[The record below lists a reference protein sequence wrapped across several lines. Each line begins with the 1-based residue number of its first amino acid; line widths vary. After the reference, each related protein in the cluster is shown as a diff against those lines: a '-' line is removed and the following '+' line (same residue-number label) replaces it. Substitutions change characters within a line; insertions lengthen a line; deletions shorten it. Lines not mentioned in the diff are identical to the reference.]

1 METSKHD
8 SAEAQLALAFAQAAV
23 SAGALIM
30 DVYRRDFRM
39 RMKADSSPV
48 SEADERSE
56 ELILQELAK
65 ACPGVPVVAEESV
78 SKGHVP
84 QLERSFLLVDPLD
97 GTREFASRNGEFT
110 VNIALVRDGA
120 PILGA
125 LYAPAFGRLWLSA
138 GSAAYACDVA
148 PGERVPPLGGMR
160 RIEVRALQGREPVA
174 AVSRSHL
181 NDETKALMARLGAR
195 DMRPAGSA
203 MKFCLIAEGRADV
216 YPRIG
221 PTMEWDIAAG
231 DAVLRAAG
239 GLVTLLDGTPLQYGH
254 AEKGFASPDFVAFG
268 DRAQIA
274 HLD

>member
-1 METSKHD
+1 METSGSD
-8 SAEAQLALAFAQAAV
+8 STQASLALAFAQAAV

-39 RMKADSSPV
+39 RLKSDASPV
-48 SEADERSE
+48 CEADERSE
-56 ELILQELAK
+56 DLILQELAK
-65 ACPGVPVVAEESV
+65 TCPDIPVIAEESV
-78 SKGHVP
+78 SQGRVP
-84 QLERSFLLVDPLD
+84 ALKRDFLLVDPLD

-110 VNIALVRDGA
+110 VNIALIRDGV
-120 PILGA
+120 PVLGA

-138 GSAAYACDVA
+138 GNAAYACDVA
-148 PGERVPPLGGMR
+148 AGERVPPLGGMR
-160 RIEVRALQGREPVA
+160 KIRVRDLEGRAPVA

-181 NDETKALMARLGAR
+181 NEETRALMSRLGASE
-195 DMRPAGSA
+195 MRQAGSA

-239 GLVTLLDGTPLQYGH
+239 GVVTLLDGTPLQYGH

-268 DRAQIA
+268 DMTPIA
-274 HLD
+274 KLR

>member
-1 METSKHD
+1 METSGSD
-8 SAEAQLALAFAQAAV
+8 STQASLALAFAQAAV

-39 RMKADSSPV
+39 RLKSDASPV
-48 SEADERSE
+48 CEADERSE
-56 ELILQELAK
+56 DLILQELAK
-65 ACPGVPVVAEESV
+65 TCPDIPVIAEESV
-78 SKGHVP
+78 SQGRVP
-84 QLERSFLLVDPLD
+84 ALKRDFLLVDPLD

-110 VNIALVRDGA
+110 VNIALIRDGV
-120 PILGA
+120 PVLGA

-138 GSAAYACDVA
+138 GNAAYACDVA
-148 PGERVPPLGGMR
+148 AGERVPPLGGMR
-160 RIEVRALQGREPVA
+160 KIRVRDLEGRAPVA

-181 NDETKALMARLGAR
+181 NEETRALMSRLGASE
-195 DMRPAGSA
+195 MRQAGSA

-239 GLVTLLDGTPLQYGH
+239 GVVTLLDGTPLQYGH

-268 DRAQIA
+268 DMTPVAKLR
-274 HLD
+274 

>member
-1 METSKHD
+1 METPRSD

-39 RMKADSSPV
+39 RMKSDASPV
-48 SEADERSE
+48 CEADERSE
-56 ELILQELAK
+56 ELILNELAK
-65 ACPGVPVVAEESV
+65 VCPDVPVVAEESV
-78 SKGHVP
+78 SQGRVP
-84 QLERSFLLVDPLD
+84 ALKREFLLVDPLD
-97 GTREFASRNGEFT
+97 GTREFANRNGEFT
-110 VNIALVRDGA
+110 VNIALIRDGD
-120 PILGA
+120 PVLGA

-138 GSAAYACDVA
+138 GNAAYTCDVA
-148 PGERVPPLGGMR
+148 PGAQMPPLGAMR
-160 RIEVRALQGREPVA
+160 QIHVRPLEGRAPVA

-181 NDETKALMARLGAR
+181 NDETQALMRRLGA
-195 DMRPAGSA
+195 DDVRPAGSA

-239 GLVTLLDGTPLQYGH
+239 GIVTLLDGAPLQYGY
-254 AEKGFASPDFVAFG
+254 AEKGFASPNFVAFG
-268 DRAQIA
+268 DRIQLSRLA
-274 HLD
+274 

>member
-1 METSKHD
+1 METPASD
-8 SAEAQLALAFAQAAV
+8 STQASLALAFAQAAV

-39 RMKADSSPV
+39 RMKSDASPV
-48 SEADERSE
+48 CEADERSE
-56 ELILQELAK
+56 DFILQELAK
-65 ACPGVPVVAEESV
+65 ICPDIPVIAEESV

-84 QLERSFLLVDPLD
+84 ALKREFLLVDPLD

-110 VNIALVRDGA
+110 VNIALIRDGA
-120 PILGA
+120 PVLGA

-138 GSAAYACDVA
+138 GHAAYACDVLA
-148 PGERVPPLGGMR
+148 GEHVPPLGGMR
-160 RIEVRALQGREPVA
+160 QIRVRVLDGRVPVA

-181 NDETKALMARLGAR
+181 NAETQALMSRLGASE
-195 DMRPAGSA
+195 MRQAGSA

-239 GLVTLLDGTPLQYGH
+239 GLVTLLDGTALHYGR
-254 AEKGFASPDFVAFG
+254 ADKAFASPDFVAFG
-268 DRAQIA
+268 DRALVA
-274 HLD
+274 RLR